1 MFDLLRVIVI
11 FSYGSWSQQP
21 CRGEAFIISLKGGRF
36 TLRMQRAELKLRSRH
51 EVKQMVAEA
60 LLKIVVFT
68 FDRKLFCSIVPWTY
82 LYGMIFLT
90 TQRQSLE
97 INLVN

>member
-1 MFDLLRVIVI
+1 
-11 FSYGSWSQQP
+11 
-21 CRGEAFIISLKGGRF
+21 
-36 TLRMQRAELKLRSRH
+36 MQRAELKLRSRH

-68 FDRKLFCSIVPWTY
+68 FDRKLFHSIGVWTY

>member
-1 MFDLLRVIVI
+1 
-11 FSYGSWSQQP
+11 
-21 CRGEAFIISLKGGRF
+21 
-36 TLRMQRAELKLRSRH
+36 
-51 EVKQMVAEA
+51 MVAEA

>member
-1 MFDLLRVIVI
+1 
-11 FSYGSWSQQP
+11 
-21 CRGEAFIISLKGGRF
+21 
-36 TLRMQRAELKLRSRH
+36 MQRADIKLRTRH
-51 EVKQMVAEA
+51 ELKQMVTEV

-68 FDRKLFCSIVPWTY
+68 FDRKLFHSIGVWTY